1 MLMTVAMAERARA
14 MESRHT
20 PELDEP
26 TFVAN
31 LTDVLVGV
39 LEAPLA
45 LQRTRST
52 PSSGASSP
60 G

>member
-1 MLMTVAMAERARA
+1 MLMTVAMAERARVI
-14 MESRHT
+14 ESAHRA

-39 LEAPLA
+39 LEAPV
-45 LQRTRST
+45 R
-52 PSSGASSP
+52 GAVVSR
-60 G
+60 

>member
-14 MESRHT
+14 IESTRRS

-26 TFVAN
+26 TFVDN

-39 LEAPLA
+39 LEAPV
-45 LQRTRST
+45 R
-52 PSSGASSP
+52 GAVVSR
-60 G
+60 